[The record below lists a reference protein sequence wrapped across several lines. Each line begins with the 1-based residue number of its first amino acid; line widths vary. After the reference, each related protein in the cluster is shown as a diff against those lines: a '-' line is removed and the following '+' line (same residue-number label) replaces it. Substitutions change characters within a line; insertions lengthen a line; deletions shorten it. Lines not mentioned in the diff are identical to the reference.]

1 MQNITCSMP
10 LAKKMPASE
19 TKILFRERGKKKNK
33 ISFEGSCIT
42 CALNA
47 NALLLLTAKGIRQS
61 ATSRSSSTS

>member
-19 TKILFRERGKKKNK
+19 TKILFREREKKK

>member
-19 TKILFRERGKKKNK
+19 TKILFRERGKKKK